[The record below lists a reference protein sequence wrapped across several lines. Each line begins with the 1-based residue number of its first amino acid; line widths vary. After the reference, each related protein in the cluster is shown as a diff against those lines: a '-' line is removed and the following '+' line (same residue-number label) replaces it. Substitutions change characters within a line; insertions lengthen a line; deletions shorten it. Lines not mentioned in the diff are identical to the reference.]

1 MIGTAHHYG
10 VTVSDLDESLAFYRN
25 HLEMEVVERISFDSE
40 AFGRFVG
47 VEDADVDIAFLDAGG
62 CTYELLEYR
71 SPSGGDANEG
81 TGNDDVGAS
90 HFCFEVD
97 DVAKTYGDLRDDVTF
112 VSEPQELSNGAT
124 VVYAHDPDGN
134 VVEFVEE

>member
-10 VTVSDLDESLAFYRN
+10 VTVSDLDESLAFYRDR
-25 HLEMEVVERISFDSE
+25 LGMEVVERLSFDSE
-40 AFGRFVG
+40 AFARFADVEG
-47 VEDADVDIAFLDAGG
+47 VDVDIVFLDAGG

-71 SPSGGDANEG
+71 SPPGDDANEG
-81 TGNDDVGAS
+81 TQNNDVGAS

-97 DVAKTYGDLRDDVTF
+97 DIAGTYEDLRDDVTF